1 MPSGKKPNKETDK
14 LYQGVQEGIGI
25 KTHHANR
32 SCKIC
37 NKHKDLVPVI
47 DAMLAAQIPYRE
59 IVKMVAEEHGVKIT
73 IYDLSVHKR
82 HQLEEGFEIN
92 IEAID
97 EDFIKKLKRAEA
109 LQHERVKNQIM
120 AEKVRAVIKALIE
133 EGMWKNVRPDMMR
146 ALADLYKT
154 VTSEV
159 RLAAAEEY
167 RQIEHEETDL
177 IEGLMKAI
185 GQLEGKD
192 ADKKVSDAKE
202 TGGGSEG

>member
-1 MPSGKKPNKETDK
+1 
-14 LYQGVQEGIGI
+14 
-25 KTHHANR
+25 
-32 SCKIC
+32 
-37 NKHKDLVPVI
+37 
-47 DAMLAAQIPYRE
+47 
-59 IVKMVAEEHGVKIT
+59 MVAEEHGVKIT

-97 EDFIKKLKRAEA
+97 EDFIKKLKRADA
-109 LQHERVKNQIM
+109 LQHERVTNQIM

-202 TGGGSEG
+202 TGGSSEG

>member
-1 MPSGKKPNKETDK
+1 MAEKKKPTPQIYEGLQEDI
-14 LYQGVQEGIGI
+14 GV

-32 SCKIC
+32 NCKIC
-37 NKHKDLVPVI
+37 NKHPDLVPVI
-47 DAMLAAQIPYRE
+47 DTMMAAQIPYRQ
-59 IVKMVAEEHGVKIT
+59 ISKMIAEEHGVKIT

-97 EDFIKKLKRAEA
+97 EDFIKKLKRADA
-109 LQHERVKNQIM
+109 IQHERVKNQIM
-120 AEKVRAVIKALIE
+120 AEKVRAVIKALIDN
-133 EGMWKNVRPDMMR
+133 GMWKNVRPDMMR

-202 TGGGSEG
+202 TGGSSEG